1 MRRFKC
7 KRSYLKLEF
16 YIIVI
21 GILVL
26 SIFMV
31 NRLGFKMSSK
41 LILISKNNIKMY
53 NDKLIMDYIDTKT
66 LKKDIIDNI
75 IQIVKNDKEEII
87 AVDYKMTKGYQV
99 MEEISKRVK
108 DGMSDISYDDFAN
121 YHGRGK
127 SDPSGFILFYPI
139 GLASDNIFLNNL
151 GYKVPVKIRLNSSLL
166 TGFSTKVSNYGINNA
181 LVELYL
187 NVDIKS
193 MIITPVVSEEI
204 KDDYSVL
211 ISAKLIVGNVPSYL
225 NGTIENQSPVVDNS

>member
-1 MRRFKC
+1 
-7 KRSYLKLEF
+7 
-16 YIIVI
+16 
-21 GILVL
+21 
-26 SIFMV
+26 
-31 NRLGFKMSSK
+31 MSNK

-53 NDKLIMDYIDTKT
+53 NDKLIMDYIDTET

-75 IQIVKNDKEEII
+75 IEIVKNDKEEII

-99 MEEISKRVK
+99 MEEISNNVK
-108 DGMSDISYDDFAN
+108 AGMRNSYIITKSYYQQMDTLAEDIFLN
-121 YHGRGK
+121 GN
-127 SDPSGFILFYPI
+127 PSGFILFYPI

-204 KDDYSVL
+204 KDNYSVL

>member
-26 SIFMV
+26 TIFMV

-151 GYKVPVKIRLNSSLL
+151 GYKVPVKIRLNR
-166 TGFSTKVSNYGINNA
+166 
-181 LVELYL
+181 
-187 NVDIKS
+187 DRKS
-193 MIITPVVSEEI
+193 VV
-204 KDDYSVL
+204 
-211 ISAKLIVGNVPSYL
+211 
-225 NGTIENQSPVVDNS
+225 